1 MPIGETKM
9 VSGREHDLSKM
20 LPMDARDKGMQLI
33 EREPQFEEDPVYLL
47 DSDGIIQKR
56 WDYIPSM
63 GEVDDAC
70 QMAGKS

>member
-9 VSGREHDLSKM
+9 VNGREHDLTNM
-20 LPMDARDKGMQLI
+20 LSTDDRDRGLRLI
-33 EREPQFEEDPVYLL
+33 ERQPYEREDPVYLI

-70 QMAGKS
+70 KDVKP